1 VLSRSRVVGV
11 CGVKSEE
18 TRPDGAFAGDA
29 DRDVPALGARRSRR
43 RRPAGSIVY
52 IARTAFKSSLLDE
65 SASIDDFAAR
75 RSTTARARA
84 EPERRRDEISSQTR
98 RTRER

>member
-1 VLSRSRVVGV
+1 
-11 CGVKSEE
+11 
-18 TRPDGAFAGDA
+18 PDGAFAGDA

-52 IARTAFKSSLLDE
+52 VAQTARTRSLPNE
-65 SASIDDFAAR
+65 SAAIDDFAAR
-75 RSTTARARA
+75 RSTTTRARD